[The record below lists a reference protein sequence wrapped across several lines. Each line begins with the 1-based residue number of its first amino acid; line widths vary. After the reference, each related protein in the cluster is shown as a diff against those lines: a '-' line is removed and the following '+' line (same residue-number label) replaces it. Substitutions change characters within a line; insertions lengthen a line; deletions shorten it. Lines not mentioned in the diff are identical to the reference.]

1 MATKRDYYETLDVAK
16 NASKEE
22 IKKAYRKLAL
32 QYHPDRN
39 KNPEAEKKFKE
50 VTEAYEIL
58 SDTQKRQA
66 YDQFGH
72 AAFDQASGFPGGGA
86 DQYRTYTGK
95 PGAGFDFDFG
105 GFSDPLE
112 IFEQFFGSSSPFDFG
127 ERSGRQKRR
136 SAGTR
141 QGQDL
146 RYELSLSFSEA
157 ALGAEKEIIYRRLE
171 ECRSCKGSGAAYG
184 SSAQTCPVCGGSG
197 QMQRVQRTIFGSFA
211 TVAACS
217 SCGGEG
223 KIIKNIC
230 PECRGRGVSAR
241 NHQMKVKIPAGVANG
256 SQIRYAEEGDA
267 GERGGSTGDLYLHLK
282 VGGHPFL
289 KREGE
294 DVYLEIPLTFAQ
306 AALGTIVEVPTIGET
321 VKLKIPAG
329 TQSSTQFRLKGK
341 GIQRLHS
348 TTRGD
353 EYVKVIVKTPSRL
366 SNQEKELFN
375 ELKKEENP
383 EAFWKKFFG

>member
-1 MATKRDYYETLDVAK
+1 LATKRDYYETLAVAK

-39 KNPEAEKKFKE
+39 KGPEAEKKFKE

-58 SDTQKRQA
+58 SDTKKRQA

-86 DQYRTYTGK
+86 YQYRTYTGK
-95 PGAGFDFDFG
+95 PGAGFDSDFG
-105 GFSDPLE
+105 GFSDPFE

-127 ERSGRQKRR
+127 ERSGRRKRQ
-136 SAGTR
+136 SAGSR

-157 ALGAEKEIIYRRLE
+157 ALGTEKEIAYRRLE
-171 ECRSCKGSGAAYG
+171 KCRVCEGSGAADT
-184 SSAQTCPVCGGSG
+184 SSVQTCPSCGGSG

-211 TVAACS
+211 TVATCS
-217 SCGGEG
+217 RCNGEG
-223 KIIKNIC
+223 KIIKNLC
-230 PECRGRGVSAR
+230 PECRGRGVLAQ
-241 NHQMKVKIPAGVANG
+241 NHQMKVKIPVGVANG
-256 SQIRYAEEGDA
+256 SQIRYASEGDA
-267 GERGGSTGDLYLHLK
+267 GERGGGYGDLYLHLK
-282 VGGHPFL
+282 VSGHSFL

-294 DVYLEIPLTFAQ
+294 DVYLEIPISFAQ
-306 AALGTIVEVPTIGET
+306 AALGDVVEVPTIKET

-329 TQSSTQFRLKGK
+329 TQTGTQFRLKGK

-348 TTRGD
+348 TGRGD

-366 SNQEKELFN
+366 SNRGKELFN
-375 ELKKEENP
+375 ELKKEESP